1 MKRILSIVAILA
13 VVALVAFRLVS
24 NKKAIDEKN
33 QLPDNSGVAVAVNA
47 APVQSRVSQRN
58 LSLVGTVAANQVI
71 DVKAEVQG
79 KLLSLRAELGD
90 PVRRGQVIGRIDNQL
105 QQLAVRNAGQQL
117 ADARQ
122 NVERYKNLFEG
133 GAATQAQL
141 DQYRLAFENA
151 TNQLAQARK
160 QLANAVVTAPINGQ
174 VTRKAVEAGA
184 FLSPGAAIVTIVD
197 VSRLKVQ
204 LNVAEND
211 VYALKPGDPVHITT
225 TVFPGVSY
233 PGKITFISPAGDE
246 AHNYP
251 VEVSFANQA
260 KHPLKAGTYVDVAF
274 NRQSQTPSLQIPRE
288 ALVGSVKNARVYVVG
303 DDSLTRLRKVTVG
316 ADYGD
321 HLEVLEGLREGER
334 VVTTGQINLTD
345 STRVNVI
352 GSPAQNGATPQ
363 GTGNAPASGGTSS
376 MSQ

>member
-1 MKRILSIVAILA
+1 
-13 VVALVAFRLVS
+13 
-24 NKKAIDEKN
+24 
-33 QLPDNSGVAVAVNA
+33 
-47 APVQSRVSQRN
+47 
-58 LSLVGTVAANQVI
+58 VAANQVI

-79 KLLSLRAELGD
+79 KLLSLDAELGD
-90 PVRRGQVIGRIDNQL
+90 PVRKGQVIGRVDNQL
-105 QQLAVRNAGQQL
+105 QQLAVRNAEQQL

-122 NVERYKNLFEG
+122 NVERYTNLFEG

-174 VTRKAVEAGA
+174 ITKKAVEAGA

-211 VYALKPGDPVHITT
+211 VYALKPGDPVNITT
-225 TVFPGVSY
+225 TVFPGVTY

-251 VEVSFANQA
+251 VEVAFANQA
-260 KHPLKAGTYVDVAF
+260 EHPLKAGTYVDVAF
-274 NRQSQTPSLQIPRE
+274 NRQSQTPTLQIPRE
-288 ALVGSVKNARVYVVG
+288 ALVGSVKNAQVYVVG
-303 DDSLTRLRKVTVG
+303 TDNLTRLRRVTIG
-316 ADYGD
+316 ADYGA
-321 HLEVLEGLREGER
+321 HLEVLQGLRAGER

-345 STRVNVI
+345 STRVDVI
-352 GSPAQNGATPQ
+352 GSTAA
-363 GTGNAPASGGTSS
+363 

>member
-1 MKRILSIVAILA
+1 MKRIISIVAILA

-33 QLPDNSGVAVAVNA
+33 QLPDNTGVAVAVNV

-71 DVKAEVQG
+71 DVKAEAQG
-79 KLLSLRAELGD
+79 RLLSLNVDLGD
-90 PVRRGQVIGRIDNQL
+90 QVRKGQVIGRIENQL
-105 QQLAVRNAGQQL
+105 QQLAVSNAEQQL

-122 NVERYKNLFEG
+122 NVERYKNLYEG
-133 GAATQAQL
+133 GAATQAQY

-160 QLANAVVTAPINGQ
+160 QLANAVVIAPVSGQ
-174 VTRKAVEAGA
+174 VTQKAVEAGA
-184 FLSPGAAIVTIVD
+184 FLNLGAAIVTIVD

-211 VYALKPGDPVHITT
+211 VYALKPGDPVNITT
-225 TVFPGVSY
+225 TVFPGVTY

-260 KHPLKAGTYVDVAF
+260 KNPLKAGTYVDVAF

-288 ALVGSVKNARVYVVG
+288 ALVGSVKNAQVYVVG
-303 DDSLTRLRKVTVG
+303 DDNITRLRKVTIG
-316 ADYGD
+316 ADNGD
-321 HLEVLEGLREGER
+321 YLEVLEGIKEGER

-345 STRVNVI
+345 STRVSIISSN
-352 GSPAQNGATPQ
+352 ARDGATPQ
-363 GTGNAPASGGTSS
+363 GAGNAPASGGTSS

>member
-33 QLPDNSGVAVAVNA
+33 QLPDNTGVTVAVNA

-79 KLLSLRAELGD
+79 KLLSLNVDLGD
-90 PVRRGQVIGRIDNQL
+90 VVRKGQVIGRIDNQL
-105 QQLAVRNAGQQL
+105 QQLAVRNAEQQL

-160 QLANAVVTAPINGQ
+160 QLANAVVTAPISGQ
-174 VTRKAVEAGA
+174 VTQKAVEAGA
-184 FLSPGAAIVTIVD
+184 FLNLGAAIVTIVD

-204 LNVAEND
+204 LNVAETD
-211 VYALKPGDPVHITT
+211 VYALKPGDPVSITT
-225 TVFPGVSY
+225 TVFPGVTY

-260 KHPLKAGTYVDVAF
+260 RNQLKAGTYVDITF
-274 NRQSQTPSLQIPRE
+274 NRQSQAASLQIPRE
-288 ALVGSVKNARVYVVG
+288 ALVGSVKNAQVYVVG
-303 DDSLTRLRKVTVG
+303 DDSTARLRKVTIG
-316 ADYGD
+316 ADNGD
-321 HLEVLEGLREGER
+321 HLEVLAGLREGER

-345 STRVNVI
+345 STRVNII
-352 GSPAQNGATPQ
+352 GSTAGNGATPQ
-363 GTGNAPASGGTSS
+363 GTGNAPASGGSS
-376 MSQ
+376 AMSQ

>member
-1 MKRILSIVAILA
+1 MKRIISIVAVLA

-33 QLPDNSGVAVAVNA
+33 KLPDNTGVTVAVNA

-79 KLLSLRAELGD
+79 KLLSLNVDLGD
-90 PVRRGQVIGRIDNQL
+90 VVRKGQVIGRIDNQL
-105 QQLAVRNAGQQL
+105 QQLAVRNAEGQL

-160 QLANAVVTAPINGQ
+160 QLANAVVTAPISGQ
-174 VTRKAVEAGA
+174 VTQKAVEAGA
-184 FLSPGAAIVTIVD
+184 FLNLGAAIVTIVD
-197 VSRLKVQ
+197 VSKLKVR

-211 VYALKPGDPVHITT
+211 VYALKPGDPVNITA
-225 TVFPGVSY
+225 TVFPGVTY

-260 KHPLKAGTYVDVAF
+260 KNQLKAGTYVDITF
-274 NRQSQTPSLQIPRE
+274 NRKSQAATLQIPRE
-288 ALVGSVKNARVYVVG
+288 ALVGSVKNAQVYVVG
-303 DDSLTRLRKVTVG
+303 DDNTARLRKVTIG
-316 ADYGD
+316 ADNGNY
-321 HLEVLEGLREGER
+321 LEVREGLQEGER

-345 STRVNVI
+345 STRVNTI
-352 GSPAQNGATPQ
+352 GSTAR
-363 GTGNAPASGGTSS
+363 
-376 MSQ
+376 

>member
-13 VVALVAFRLVS
+13 LVALVAFRLVS
-24 NKKAIDEKN
+24 NKKVIDEKN
-33 QLPDNSGVAVAVNA
+33 QLPDNTGAAVAVNVA
-47 APVQSRVSQRN
+47 SVESRVSQRN

-79 KLLSLRAELGD
+79 KLLGLNAELGD
-90 PVRRGQVIGRIDNQL
+90 IVRKGQTLGRIDNQL
-105 QQLAVRNAGQQL
+105 QQLAVRNAEGQL

-133 GAATQAQL
+133 GAATKAQL

-160 QLANAVVTAPINGQ
+160 QLSNAVVTAPINGHI
-174 VTRKAVEAGA
+174 TRKAAEAGA

-211 VYALKPGDPVHITT
+211 VYALKPGDPVDITA
-225 TVFPGVSY
+225 TVFPGVTY

-260 KHPLKAGTYVDVAF
+260 RHPLKAGTYVDVAF
-274 NRQSQTPSLQIPRE
+274 NRRSGASSLQIPRE
-288 ALVGSVKNARVYVVG
+288 ALVGSVKNAQVYVVG
-303 DDSLTRLRKVTVG
+303 DDNLTRLRKVTIG
-316 ADYGD
+316 ADNGD
-321 HLEVLEGLREGER
+321 HLEVLAGLREGER
-334 VVTTGQINLTD
+334 VVTTGQINLAD
-345 STRVNVI
+345 STRVDVI
-352 GSPAQNGATPQ
+352 GST
-363 GTGNAPASGGTSS
+363 APV
-376 MSQ
+376 SQ

>member
-1 MKRILSIVAILA
+1 MKRIISIVAVLA

-33 QLPDNSGVAVAVNA
+33 KLPDNTGVTVAVNA
-47 APVQSRVSQRN
+47 APVQNRISQRN

-79 KLLSLRAELGD
+79 KLLSLNVDLGD
-90 PVRRGQVIGRIDNQL
+90 VVRKGQVIGRIDNQL
-105 QQLAVRNAGQQL
+105 QQLAVRNAEQQL

-160 QLANAVVTAPINGQ
+160 QLANAVVIAPISGQ
-174 VTRKAVEAGA
+174 IAQKAVEAGA
-184 FLSPGAAIVTIVD
+184 FLNLGAAIVTLVD
-197 VSRLKVQ
+197 VSRLKVR

-211 VYALKPGDPVHITT
+211 VYALKPGDPVNITA
-225 TVFPGVSY
+225 TVFPGVTY

-260 KHPLKAGTYVDVAF
+260 KNQLKAGTYVDITF
-274 NRQSQTPSLQIPRE
+274 NRKSQAATLQIPRE
-288 ALVGSVKNARVYVVG
+288 TLVGSVKNAQVYVVG
-303 DDSLTRLRKVTVG
+303 DDNTARLRKVTIG
-316 ADYGD
+316 ADNGD
-321 HLEVLEGLREGER
+321 YLEVREGLQEGER

-345 STRVNVI
+345 STRVNII
-352 GSPAQNGATPQ
+352 GSTARNGATPQ
-363 GTGNAPASGGTSS
+363 GAGNAPASGGSSS

>member
-1 MKRILSIVAILA
+1 MKRIISIVAVLA

-33 QLPDNSGVAVAVNA
+33 KLPDNTGVTVAVNA

-79 KLLSLRAELGD
+79 KLLSLNVDLGD
-90 PVRRGQVIGRIDNQL
+90 VVRKGKSSAASTTSCSNWPCATPNR
-105 QQLAVRNAGQQL
+105 QL

-122 NVERYKNLFEG
+122 NVERYKNLLEG
-133 GAATQAQL
+133 GAATQAQY
-141 DQYRLAFENA
+141 DQYQLAFQNA
-151 TNQLAQARK
+151 TNQLAQARR

-174 VTRKAVEAGA
+174 ITRKAAEAGA

-211 VYALKPGDPVHITT
+211 VYALRPGDPVSITT
-225 TVFPGVSY
+225 TVYPGVTY

-260 KHPLKAGTYVDVAF
+260 KNPLKAGTYVDVAF
-274 NRQSQTPSLQIPRE
+274 NRESQAPSLQIPRE
-288 ALVGSVKNARVYVVG
+288 ALVGSVKNAQVYVVNGRQHGPAAQG
-303 DDSLTRLRKVTVG
+303 DHRRHNGDSLKYSKASRK
-316 ADYGD
+316 A
-321 HLEVLEGLREGER
+321 
-334 VVTTGQINLTD
+334 
-345 STRVNVI
+345 
-352 GSPAQNGATPQ
+352 NGW
-363 GTGNAPASGGTSS
+363 
-376 MSQ
+376 

>member
-1 MKRILSIVAILA
+1 MKRIISIVAILA

-33 QLPDNSGVAVAVNA
+33 QLPDNTGVAVAVNV

-71 DVKAEVQG
+71 DVKAEAQG
-79 KLLSLRAELGD
+79 RLLSLNVDLGD
-90 PVRRGQVIGRIDNQL
+90 QVRKGQVIGRIENQL
-105 QQLAVRNAGQQL
+105 QQLAVSNAEQQL

-122 NVERYKNLFEG
+122 NVERYKNLYEG
-133 GAATQAQL
+133 GAATQAQY

-160 QLANAVVTAPINGQ
+160 QLANAVVIAPVSGQ
-174 VTRKAVEAGA
+174 VTQKAVEAGA
-184 FLSPGAAIVTIVD
+184 FLNLGAAIVTIVD

-211 VYALKPGDPVHITT
+211 VYALKPGDPVNITT
-225 TVFPGVSY
+225 TVFPGVTY

-260 KHPLKAGTYVDVAF
+260 KNPLKAGTYVDVAF

-288 ALVGSVKNARVYVVG
+288 ALVGSVKNAQVYVVG
-303 DDSLTRLRKVTVG
+303 DDNLTRLRKVTVG

-321 HLEVLEGLREGER
+321 HLEVLTGLREGER

-345 STRVNVI
+345 STRVSIV
-352 GSPAQNGATPQ
+352 
-363 GTGNAPASGGTSS
+363 GNP
-376 MSQ
+376 